1 MEEALQQDPVKQPLR
16 ELIVAGAYG
25 TLAERLPEEHVQDIA
40 EALADFEPSMVLE
53 VFGMLPVD
61 ERPEVFAYLSPN
73 QQYQIL
79 NAADDDIGI
88 PLLRAL
94 PADDRT
100 SLLESLKPEQL
111 QEILRLLAP
120 AEVRKAMEQLGYP
133 EQSAGRLMNTDFVTV
148 RPNWS
153 LARGLDHVRRQGHQ
167 GDGVNTLYVTDHRGR
182 LQGTISLK
190 RLVLE
195 APDKEVQS
203 LISGPPVS
211 IDASE
216 SRNEAARTIQH
227 YDITALPVVDK
238 HGVLLG
244 AVTVDDVMDV
254 VEEEA
259 TEDFHK
265 LGGVGVVGLSLRDA
279 RPSLLYRKRVGW
291 LVLLVFMNIF
301 GGAGIAYFEA
311 TIEAVIA
318 LVFFLPLIVDSGGNA
333 GSQSATLMVRALAI
347 GDVMAKDWLRLWGKE
362 LGVAI
367 ALGLTMG
374 VAVYGLGLWRGG
386 TEVAM
391 VVSLAMIL
399 VVTFGSMVGMVLP
412 FMLNRFGFDPA
423 TASAPLI
430 TSIADI
436 CGILIYFSIAT
447 AVLTI
452 PPPL

>member
-1 MEEALQQDPVKQPLR
+1 MEEAVQQDPVKQPLR
-16 ELIVAGAYG
+16 ELIIAGAYE
-25 TLAERLPEEHVQDIA
+25 TLAERLPDEHVQDIA

-53 VFGMLPVD
+53 VFNMLPAE
-61 ERPEVFAYLSPN
+61 ERPEVFAYLSPP

-79 NAADDDIGI
+79 NAADDDVGI

-120 AEVRKAMEQLGYP
+120 AEVRNAMEQLGYP

-203 LISGPPVS
+203 LISSPPVS
-211 IDASE
+211 IDPSE
-216 SRNEAARTIQH
+216 SRNEAVRAIQH

-311 TIEAVIA
+311 
-318 LVFFLPLIVDSGGNA
+318 
-333 GSQSATLMVRALAI
+333 
-347 GDVMAKDWLRLWGKE
+347 
-362 LGVAI
+362 
-367 ALGLTMG
+367 
-374 VAVYGLGLWRGG
+374 
-386 TEVAM
+386 
-391 VVSLAMIL
+391 
-399 VVTFGSMVGMVLP
+399 
-412 FMLNRFGFDPA
+412 
-423 TASAPLI
+423 
-430 TSIADI
+430 
-436 CGILIYFSIAT
+436 
-447 AVLTI
+447 
-452 PPPL
+452 

>member
-1 MEEALQQDPVKQPLR
+1 MEAQQPEQQQPLR
-16 ELIVAGAYG
+16 ELILAGAYDV
-25 TLAERLPEEHVQDIA
+25 LATRLPEEHVQDIA
-40 EALADFEPSMVLE
+40 EALADFEPNMVLE
-53 VFGMLPVD
+53 VLAMLPVD
-61 ERPEVFAYLSPN
+61 ERPEVFAYLSTS

-88 PLLRAL
+88 PFLRAL

-100 SLLESLKPEQL
+100 ALLESLKPEQL

-120 AEVRKAMEQLGYP
+120 AEVRRAMEQLGYP

-153 LARGLDHVRRQGHQ
+153 LARALDHVRRQGHQ

-195 APDKEVQS
+195 APDKEVMS
-203 LISGPPVS
+203 LISGPAVT

-216 SRNEAARTIQH
+216 DRSEAARTIQH
-227 YDITALPVVDK
+227 YDITALPVVDAN
-238 HGVLLG
+238 GVLLG

-265 LGGVGVVGLSLRDA
+265 LGAVSSGLSLRDA
-279 RPSLLYRKRVGW
+279 HPFMLYRKRIGW
-291 LVLLVFMNIF
+291 LLMLVFVNILS
-301 GGAGIAYFEA
+301 GAGIALFES
-311 TIEAVIA
+311 TIEQVIA
-318 LVFFLPLIVDSGGNA
+318 LVFFLPLIIGSGGNA

-347 GDVMAKDWLRLWGKE
+347 GDVNARDWLSLWGRE
-362 LGVAI
+362 LAVAA

-374 VAVYGLGLWRGG
+374 GAIYGIGLWRGG
-386 TEVAM
+386 SEVAL
-391 VVSLAMIL
+391 VVSMSMVI
-399 VVTFGSMVGMVLP
+399 VVTFGSMIGMVLP
-412 FMLNRFGFDPA
+412 MLLNRFGFDPA

-430 TSIADI
+430 SSIADI

-447 AVLTI
+447 VVLT
-452 PPPL
+452 LHL